1 MNDTTVKNNIKY
13 GHYNCLLCGDNNPW
27 SLGLD
32 YKLLDDGRVYTEFK
46 GNKVLQGYKGILHG
60 GVISALLD
68 SAMVH
73 CLFHYNIEAVTAE
86 MTIRFAES
94 VPFDAPVQVY
104 GKIIENHK
112 FLFYTESEL
121 ICNNLVVAKAKAKF
135 MRKTK

>member
-1 MNDTTVKNNIKY
+1 MKNSIKY

-32 YKLLDDGRVYTEFK
+32 YRLLDDGRVYTGFK
-46 GNKVLQGYKGILHG
+46 GNKTLQGYNGILHG

-73 CLFHYNIEAVTAE
+73 CLFHHNIEAVTAE
-86 MTIRFAES
+86 MTIRFIQS
-94 VPFDAPVQVY
+94 IPFDAPLKAY
-104 GKIIENHK
+104 GKIVEDHK

-121 ICNNLVVAKAKAKF
+121 ICNNSIMAKAKAKF
-135 MRKTK
+135 MRKAR